1 MSKLQRVV
9 TLVPKGDFNHNL
21 LPLFVGELGKAIE
34 ARGLEHVAL
43 DGGAPGFRRD
53 LLKLAAD
60 PATAIYAGHRFYD
73 MSLVHSEIHSNERA
87 NLFEVLDR
95 PVFARLADHPYTRFM
110 WARIDGASPT
120 THFFTPTPEFE
131 REARFLNSRLTNFHP
146 VTPSLTVPLPDPKG
160 VRPFAERPIDI
171 FMPCSFNSAVPSM
184 EDLRRHYKE
193 RNSPVVGLI
202 DELYE
207 RGMEEPETSLLDVFL
222 QAHER
227 HIGKTFSVSAPL
239 TDRDMRALLVL
250 SATEVKVRCARRF
263 TALANLAGLDRSLRI
278 AVTIKDYQRG
288 DIAELQDCPNIEW
301 IGKVD
306 AGEAQRLYLSSKFV
320 VNVNPTYV
328 NLVSERVRNA
338 MAHGCCVISDK
349 SAHAAGVFAEGE
361 EILFM
366 DGFDPRPLNDF
377 LVTQTEAAQAIGARA
392 RERVLADF
400 SIPRLAEEIVSVME
414 AVL

>member
-9 TLVPKGDFNHNL
+9 TLVPRGDFNHNL
-21 LPLFVGELGKAIE
+21 LPLFIAELGRAIE

-53 LLKLAAD
+53 LLKFAAD
-60 PATAIYAGHRFYD
+60 PATAVYAGHRFYD
-73 MSLVHSEIHSNERA
+73 MSLVHSETHHNDRA

-95 PVFARLADHPYTRFM
+95 PVFARLADHPFTRFM
-110 WARIDGASPT
+110 WARIDDASPT

-131 REARFLNSRLTNFHP
+131 AEAKFVNSRLTNFHP
-146 VTPSLTVPLPDPKG
+146 VTPSLTVPLPDPQDI
-160 VRPFAERPIDI
+160 RPFAERPIDI
-171 FMPCSFNSAVPSM
+171 FMPCSFNGAVPSV
-184 EDLRRHYKE
+184 EDVRRHYKE

-202 DELYE
+202 DEFYE
-207 RGMEEPETSLLDVFL
+207 RGLTERDKPLLDIFL
-222 QAHER
+222 EAHER
-227 HIGKTFSVSAPL
+227 HIGTGLSVSAPL

-250 SATEVKVRCARRF
+250 SATEVKIRCERRF
-263 TALANLAGLDRSLRI
+263 KALTSLAGLDRSLRI
-278 AVTIKDYQRG
+278 AVTAKSNQRG
-288 DIAELQDCPNIEW
+288 TIPELQDCPNIEW

-349 SAHAAGVFAEGE
+349 SAHCAGVFAEGE

-366 DGFDPRPLNDF
+366 KDFDVRPLNDF
-377 LVTQTEAAQAIGARA
+377 LTTESEAAQAIGLRA

-400 SIPRLAEEIVSVME
+400 SIPRLADEIVSVME